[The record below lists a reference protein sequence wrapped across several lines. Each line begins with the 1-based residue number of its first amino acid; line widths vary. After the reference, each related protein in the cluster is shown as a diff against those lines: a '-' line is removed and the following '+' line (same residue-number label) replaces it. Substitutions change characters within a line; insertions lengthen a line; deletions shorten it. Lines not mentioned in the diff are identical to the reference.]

1 MFDKQ
6 NKMKRIIWIKD
17 VWIEQERKISMGKKG
32 KRSKKIVSCIIVLSV
47 LFLSVGGYFAYPTLA
62 DIVLPKRHVI
72 NAFINFGGRLQD
84 MVDSLSEKLEF
95 MEMEGELEIHL
106 DAFPK
111 LREEITIQDDSDK
124 IHIRFWF
131 ESNKIHI
138 RASQLFE
145 NDILMEI
152 NLSDITQLKQSNI
165 SGQLP
170 VEYKQYQEA
179 CKKLDRVLHE
189 ISKMDFKKH
198 SDIISAAS
206 KDVVKGYTS
215 MLQNG
220 EYERLDNSDSDVVS
234 YKIVFPQQLVEQ
246 GNNAVIDELYSD
258 SKVLPYISILK
269 MAAGISKD
277 TLKEYCAQFVQYIGD
292 IDFVVDIDEKTD
304 TIQSFYAYLI
314 YNGKEACNL
323 TLYFHE
329 Q

>member
-1 MFDKQ
+1 
-6 NKMKRIIWIKD
+6 MKDI
-17 VWIEQERKISMGKKG
+17 WIEQERKIRMGKKG

-189 ISKMDFKKH
+189 ISKMDFKNFL
-198 SDIISAAS
+198 SCSEGGYSLPSFFRILFPIFCIAISISPTRLAYIFRCSSSSVINLSPFCNTVIIVLICS
-206 KDVVKGYTS
+206 KINRKLSS
-215 MLQNG
+215 ML
-220 EYERLDNSDSDVVS
+220 
-234 YKIVFPQQLVEQ
+234 P
-246 GNNAVIDELYSD
+246 
-258 SKVLPYISILK
+258 
-269 MAAGISKD
+269 
-277 TLKEYCAQFVQYIGD
+277 
-292 IDFVVDIDEKTD
+292 
-304 TIQSFYAYLI
+304 
-314 YNGKEACNL
+314 
-323 TLYFHE
+323 
-329 Q
+329 

>member
-1 MFDKQ
+1 
-6 NKMKRIIWIKD
+6 
-17 VWIEQERKISMGKKG
+17 
-32 KRSKKIVSCIIVLSV
+32 
-47 LFLSVGGYFAYPTLA
+47 
-62 DIVLPKRHVI
+62 
-72 NAFINFGGRLQD
+72 

-95 MEMEGELEIHL
+95 MEMEGELEIYL

-124 IHIRFWF
+124 IHIRFWL

-269 MAAGISKD
+269 TAAGISKD

-304 TIQSFYAYLI
+304 TIQSLYAYLI